1 MTTQPPLLP
10 LAAGTSTYRQ
20 IAGKQRLVQDSLVRV
35 AKDPRM
41 CAGLWWHDLP
51 DEVRYATWRAKFKR
65 ALSELQVAQSIQIQA
80 QAVS

>member
-1 MTTQPPLLP
+1 
-10 LAAGTSTYRQ
+10 
-20 IAGKQRLVQDSLVRV
+20 
-35 AKDPRM
+35 M